1 MKFSWCFNMGRISK
15 EKEIELNLSELIIA
29 KTENTNVLHQNIAK
43 TKKLSELLMP
53 SLKKAWW

>member
-1 MKFSWCFNMGRISK
+1 MGRISK

-29 KTENTNVLHQNIAK
+29 KTENTNVLHQNIAE

-53 SLKKAWW
+53 SLKKAWY